1 MNPLTLEA
9 LRVDPELGAVMAARA
24 RRARAQVVHSPI
36 LRLIQRWVEGNARTR
51 DAARRREIA
60 RARLQ
65 RV

>member
-36 LRLIQRWVEGNARTR
+36 LRLIARTR